1 MSGFHVFGG
10 TTVEDIKDRA
20 EQEGIPSHVAAIKAQ
35 QYSAIRHVDA
45 WPEIKEFNP
54 SIMTTNLDI
63 YTRGN
68 GELLSAFVS
77 SVAESIQFPKNTAYL
92 FALGCVS
99 AAMRNFR
106 IEGFKKDKPLRPNI
120 YVVAAQPPSTG
131 KSGVY
136 DYLFDPIDKAY
147 REMNSRTEKERRLLQ
162 MKAERLEKSISKY
175 GASDEP
181 ASQDQCEQDLDEL
194 YKVQKRLAEIPY
206 ITPTI
211 TNTTVEALEAKA
223 IHQGCYFN
231 IVSDEAGA
239 ANVVLGAVYG
249 DSSSKK
255 NSDLILKAWTHGTV
269 SSARVSREGGDGR
282 FTGVISVLAQ
292 YDTVDTILEAGAN
305 GSGLSE
311 RFLLLAENSLLGKRD
326 LSKTK
331 KVNDNLINQYEVM
344 IDNIVS
350 SPEVHLTF
358 SKDAKQWLINCKVE
372 FESMLGEDGDY
383 SQDLFAGFLG
393 KNETQVRKLAAI
405 LHICENWKEGGKR
418 SLVIDDDT
426 VIMAIGIFR
435 ELSKTFVDAANR
447 LGYAG
452 NETEVNKVID
462 KLTNIASGN
471 NARLKVSIAS
481 FQSGIKNVKP
491 FKGMTNLRKKLKDK
505 LLPILQDLGYCH
517 VEGQDIYIN
526 PRLK

>member
-1 MSGFHVFGG
+1 MSGFQIVGG
-10 TTVEDIKDRA
+10 TTVEDIQSHAD
-20 EQEGIPSHVAAIKAQ
+20 GIPSLAEAIQAQ
-35 QYSAIRHVDA
+35 QYNVIRHVDA
-45 WPEIKEFNP
+45 WPEVKEFNP
-54 SIMTTNLDI
+54 SRMSSNLDI

-68 GELLSAFVS
+68 GELLSAFAV

-106 IEGFKKDKPLRPNI
+106 LEGYKKDKPLRPNI

-136 DYLFDPIDKAY
+136 DYLFDPIDSAY
-147 REMNSRTEKERRLLQ
+147 RQVNERTEKERRRLQ
-162 MKAERLEKSISKY
+162 LRAARLNKDIEKNGGSD
-175 GASDEP
+175 SDE
-181 ASQDQCEQDLDEL
+181 SRHQCEQDQDEL
-194 YKVQKRLAEIPY
+194 HKVNKRLKEIPH

-211 TNTTVEALEAKA
+211 TNATIEALEAKA
-223 IHQGCYFN
+223 ATQGCYFN

-239 ANVVLGAVYG
+239 ANVVLGAVYN
-249 DSSSKK
+249 DSSAKK
-255 NSDLILKAWTHGTV
+255 NSDLILKAWTHGSV
-269 SSARVSREGGDGR
+269 SSTRISREDDEGR

-326 LSKTK
+326 LSKLV
-331 KVNDNLINQYEVM
+331 KVGEDLVSQYELM

-358 SKDAKQWLINCKVE
+358 SREAKKWLLNCKVE
-372 FESMLGEDGDY
+372 FESKLGEDGEF
-383 SQDLFAGFLG
+383 SQDLFSGFLG

-426 VIMAIGIFR
+426 VIMATSIFR

-452 NETEVNKVID
+452 DETEINKVID
-462 KLTNIASGN
+462 KLTSIAGGN
-471 NARLKVSIAS
+471 NSRLKVSIAS
-481 FQSGIKNVKP
+481 FQSSIKNIKP
-491 FKGMTNLRKKLKDK
+491 FKGIRNLRKRLKDK
-505 LLPILQDLGYCH
+505 LLPVLQDLGYCY
-517 VEGQDIYIN
+517 VNGQDIYIN